1 MEKGVA
7 IVVAHNS
14 GSHVED
20 CLAAIPSGWEIL
32 LIDNG
37 SELGTACRGE
47 SQDRPVKYIRNQE
60 NLGFAGAINQ
70 GVALT
75 TTPVVVA
82 LNPDAVAA
90 SNSLDEL
97 AKALA
102 KPGVGAAGGLLLGS
116 DGRPQK
122 GFVVRRFP
130 TLASSLSEVLLL
142 NRLWPSNPWNSRY
155 RCLDFDYGV
164 AQEIEQPAGAALAFR
179 RQAWESIGGFD
190 EQFYPVWFEDVDFC
204 RRLRQSGWKN
214 EFCPQSVFQHA
225 GAHSVSKLP
234 FAQRQLYWYGNLL
247 RYFRKHHSP
256 WAVRALRV
264 GVVAGMLLRSLGV
277 LAGGLEGVR
286 RAEALRSY
294 AQVLWRFG
302 VRGLQQNW
310 RVSSAS
316 SGIPQGAAK

>member
-14 GSHVED
+14 GSYVKD
-20 CLAAIPSGWEIL
+20 CLAAIPSEWEIL

-37 SELGTACRGE
+37 SEPGTAYRGE
-47 SQDRPVKYIRNQE
+47 SQERSVKYIRNQE

-75 TTPVVVA
+75 TAPVVVA
-82 LNPDAVAA
+82 LNPDAVTA
-90 SNSLDEL
+90 SNSLDKL
-97 AKALA
+97 AKTLA
-102 KPGVGAAGGLLLGS
+102 KPGVGAAGGLLLGG

-122 GFVVRRFP
+122 GFVVRCLP

-155 RCLDFDYGV
+155 RCLNFDYSV

-179 RQAWESIGGFD
+179 REAWGSIGGFD

-204 RRLRQSGWKN
+204 RRLRERGWKIQ
-214 EFCPQSVFQHA
+214 FCPQALFRHA
-225 GAHSVSKLP
+225 GAHSVSRLP
-234 FAQRQLYWYGNLL
+234 FGQRQLYWYGNLL
-247 RYFRKHHSP
+247 LYFRKHHSA

-264 GVVAGMLLRSLGV
+264 GVVVGMLLRSLGV
-277 LAGGLEGVR
+277 IAGGFEGVS

-302 VRGLQQNW
+302 VRSLQQNW
-310 RVSSAS
+310 RASSAS
-316 SGIPQGAAK
+316 PGIPQAAAK